1 MPLISFQVRTKCID
15 ITSSDKLWYSPV
27 DHSIPSPYSAGPSLS
42 SHQWFFYFCSVLWGF
57 IRVIHSR
64 MQILVNEE
72 EKERDRR
79 KIRPGKCQ
87 FPREMRNLISA
98 RAVEYRP
105 AARNELTSWKDIGGK
120 RFLSLSFSR
129 FFFLSLILLKYFLYI
144 FINKDRIRYTQYI

>member
-27 DHSIPSPYSAGPSLS
+27 DHSIPSPYSAGSSLS

-79 KIRPGKCQ
+79 KIRPGESVSFQGRCGIWFQ
-87 FPREMRNLISA
+87 PELLSIDPQRETNLPLEKISA
-98 RAVEYRP
+98 E
-105 AARNELTSWKDIGGK
+105 SD
-120 RFLSLSFSR
+120 
-129 FFFLSLILLKYFLYI
+129 FFLSLFFTFSFSLLF
-144 FINKDRIRYTQYI
+144 F